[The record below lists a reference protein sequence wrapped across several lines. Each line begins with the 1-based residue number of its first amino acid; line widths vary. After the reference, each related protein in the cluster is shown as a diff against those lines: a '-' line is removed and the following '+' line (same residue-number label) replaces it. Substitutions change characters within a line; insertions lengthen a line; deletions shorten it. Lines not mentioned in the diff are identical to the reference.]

1 MNYLSLLLAG
11 LAAVAVFF
19 LLRKK
24 RDPAAP
30 IPPVERKASPAPL
43 TAPAS
48 VPIEAPAKP
57 NLRPIVRPASPQIN
71 ARLKNFSPTRSVD
84 LPSEDA
90 EAIMAML
97 SRIPRPPHALH
108 KLVSPEFLAEANTA
122 QLSEMV
128 IAEPQVAAK
137 VLMTVNS
144 PYYGLK
150 APLGSIGQAV
160 TFLGMNTVRGIC
172 LQYMLGE
179 SFRTSDPEIK
189 RVFDRLWNASA
200 FASELCFKLAQ
211 LLQLPEPGTLV
222 TQVVLSF
229 LGPVA
234 SHSLLRREL
243 VLSMSGAG
251 LLERSLLEQ
260 EHLGLCAA
268 EIGSLLMQSWKL
280 PQSIIDNVRDIDLV
294 LVTPPAMVTG
304 QRASRMAFC
313 YVCARLGE
321 KLAQGDVTD
330 LAAYDLAQEP
340 GPEYFHLQSYLKRP
354 ELARLTEFIH
364 LPELV
369 SSINTMVQSMQIR
382 R

>member
-1 MNYLSLLLAG
+1 
-11 LAAVAVFF
+11 
-19 LLRKK
+19 
-24 RDPAAP
+24 
-30 IPPVERKASPAPL
+30 
-43 TAPAS
+43 
-48 VPIEAPAKP
+48 
-57 NLRPIVRPASPQIN
+57 
-71 ARLKNFSPTRSVD
+71 
-84 LPSEDA
+84 
-90 EAIMAML
+90 
-97 SRIPRPPHALH
+97 
-108 KLVSPEFLAEANTA
+108 
-122 QLSEMV
+122 MV

-137 VLMTVNS
+137 VLVTVNS

-330 LAAYDLAQEP
+330 LAAYDLEQEP